1 MKLTV
6 VTGPKGELVAMIQDH
21 VSELRRKRAAG
32 RGPQATLVPGP
43 GQTFHELV
51 SPAQHRDLA
60 SDDLRRWVRKQL
72 ARSKTT

>member
-6 VTGPKGELVAMIQDH
+6 VTGPKGELVAMMQDH
-21 VSELRRKRAAG
+21 LSEQRRKRATG

-51 SPAQHRDLA
+51 APAQHRDLA

-72 ARSKTT
+72 ARARKT